1 MSFPFSFNFRIEIYL
16 FCCLLLCLAGR
27 RVSADAIVVTKAM
40 QASTIAEIFVDQNG
54 VRVELEIAKSDW
66 PVFQDLFPSKRN
78 AETEPK
84 TLSQADRYRRFFR
97 EGFLI
102 SDQQNIPLV
111 GSVEQTTLRRRVI
124 RDEVTG
130 QPLPE
135 QPADA
140 EQIRHVVLK
149 YEFESKPDRLTIQP
163 PLIKGSQQTAA
174 NIGFMCYHN
183 GLPVNDFRYLSSQI
197 TLDLDWSDPW
207 YSQFQHPNLRKQF
220 NAPMS
225 VYLYVEPYEVRKE
238 IIVRPK
244 DLQSWIDLGVEDGSV
259 IPVKDQEKLKKQVAN
274 FLSEKNPVII
284 DGKPAQGRLD
294 RIHFIR
300 RSLRST
306 GIVDPPVDLDTTSA
320 TLGIIYV
327 YPIAKLPEEVS
338 LTWEL
343 FNSRIQELPAVAS
356 DEAGGLPS
364 KITKEDPILLWKN
377 YLTNPADANL
387 VSIASPQVPRKI
399 SVPFFSILC
408 AGLVLLLSLLMIKGR
423 HTKKS
428 RRSGYIGAICV
439 LTLCGFLTLPVA
451 NIVVADPL
459 AETPEL
465 SNEEQRELM
474 SGLLYNI
481 YRAFD
486 HHDESLIYDRLAES
500 ISGELLSE
508 VYLETRA
515 SMEVKNQGGLR
526 ISVKDVAVTEL
537 NPINQ
542 SNDSELTLRCRWR
555 VAGWIGH
562 WGHIHQRLNEHFAI
576 VTLAPLDKKWKLTAI
591 EMLDEQPLELL
602 QQTAVSPEGGS
613 K

>member
-1 MSFPFSFNFRIEIYL
+1 
-16 FCCLLLCLAGR
+16 
-27 RVSADAIVVTKAM
+27 
-40 QASTIAEIFVDQNG
+40 
-54 VRVELEIAKSDW
+54 
-66 PVFQDLFPSKRN
+66 
-78 AETEPK
+78 
-84 TLSQADRYRRFFR
+84 
-97 EGFLI
+97 
-102 SDQQNIPLV
+102 
-111 GSVEQTTLRRRVI
+111 
-124 RDEVTG
+124 
-130 QPLPE
+130 
-135 QPADA
+135 
-140 EQIRHVVLK
+140 
-149 YEFESKPDRLTIQP
+149 
-163 PLIKGSQQTAA
+163 
-174 NIGFMCYHN
+174 
-183 GLPVNDFRYLSSQI
+183 
-197 TLDLDWSDPW
+197 
-207 YSQFQHPNLRKQF
+207 
-220 NAPMS
+220 
-225 VYLYVEPYEVRKE
+225 
-238 IIVRPK
+238 
-244 DLQSWIDLGVEDGSV
+244 
-259 IPVKDQEKLKKQVAN
+259 
-274 FLSEKNPVII
+274 
-284 DGKPAQGRLD
+284 
-294 RIHFIR
+294 
-300 RSLRST
+300 
-306 GIVDPPVDLDTTSA
+306 
-320 TLGIIYV
+320 
-327 YPIAKLPEEVS
+327 
-338 LTWEL
+338 
-343 FNSRIQELPAVAS
+343 
-356 DEAGGLPS
+356 
-364 KITKEDPILLWKN
+364 
-377 YLTNPADANL
+377 
-387 VSIASPQVPRKI
+387 
-399 SVPFFSILC
+399 
-408 AGLVLLLSLLMIKGR
+408 MIKGR